1 MVREDLEM
9 LVPVGSTKDFEE
21 WMQQFE
27 ASLSEGVHKPLGPSE
42 DVSTSPVT
50 KSSLYVI
57 DGCVVDAEQL
67 YREDKL
73 GCVRGVVWAMIFEA
87 GLVIGAMVCWKL
99 HLFAR

>member
-1 MVREDLEM
+1 M

-27 ASLSEGVHKPLGPSE
+27 ASLSEGVHKTLGPSE
-42 DVSTSPVT
+42 GVSNSPVAVRRSKTSP
-50 KSSLYVI
+50 YVI
-57 DGCVVDAEQL
+57 DGCSVDAEQL

-73 GCVRGVVWAMIFEA
+73 GCARGVVWALIFEA
-87 GLVIGAMVCWKL
+87 GLVIGVLVCWKL